1 MDMKILFLF
10 AIIGSSLAFSV
21 DLNRALALPRNLCC
35 LTTNAQTTCA
45 TQCSGKSCSAT
56 CTVRCGILMSTCGT
70 YTCSSSNN
78 SCSSNNNSSSS
89 NFLYQFRSFLC
100 RHHGHLLYFRTN
112 LSNVYWRC
120 NLLSTLS
127 RLDSQWQL
135 ELGNKIHFPK
145 LKLYF
150 M

>member
-1 MDMKILFLF
+1 M
-10 AIIGSSLAFSV
+10 IIPLPFQKFVLPDNKCPDNLRHPMFRQVLLRHLHCEVRYLDVHLRHLHLLCGGSLYMYNNCCPN
-21 DLNRALALPRNLCC
+21 NR
-35 LTTNAQTTCA
+35 
-45 TQCSGKSCSAT
+45 SSC
-56 CTVRCGILMSTCGT
+56 
-70 YTCSSSNN
+70 NN
-78 SCSSNNNSSSS
+78 SCSSNNSSS
-89 NFLYQFRSFLC
+89 NFLYQFRSSLC

-112 LSNVYWRC
+112 LSNIYWRC

-127 RLDSQWQL
+127 RLDSQRQL